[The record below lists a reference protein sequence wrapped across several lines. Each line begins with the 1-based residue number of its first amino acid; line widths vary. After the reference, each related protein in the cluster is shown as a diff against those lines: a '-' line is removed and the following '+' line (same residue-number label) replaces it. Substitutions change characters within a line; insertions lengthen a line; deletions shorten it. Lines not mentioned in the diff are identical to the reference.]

1 MIAVTTTE
9 SAPELGPAVDASELT
24 NPIVRSLERVPIR
37 MRESGVTHAGWRME
51 IGSDEGDGTIVLIEL
66 AVDRSAYRG
75 DGVFLGWSQ
84 ERLAAAYQ
92 ALRVVPDEPR
102 FELNQLG

>member
-1 MIAVTTTE
+1 MTTAEPT
-9 SAPELGPAVDASELT
+9 LGNDVSGLT
-24 NPIVRSLERVPIR
+24 NAIVRSLERVPIR

-51 IGSDEGDGTIVLIEL
+51 VGCEEGGGGIILVEL
-66 AVDRSAYRG
+66 AADRSVYRG
-75 DGVFLGWSQ
+75 EGTLLGWSQ

-92 ALRVVPDEPR
+92 ALRTEPDEPR

>member
-1 MIAVTTTE
+1 MIPMSQGE
-9 SAPELGPAVDASELT
+9 PAENLVSGTDASGMT
-24 NPIVRSLERVPIR
+24 NSVVRSLERAPIR

-51 IGSDEGDGTIVLIEL
+51 IGSDEGDGAIVLIEL
-66 AVDRSAYRG
+66 TADRSVYRG

-92 ALRVVPDEPR
+92 ALRVVPDEPS

>member
-1 MIAVTTTE
+1 
-9 SAPELGPAVDASELT
+9 
-24 NPIVRSLERVPIR
+24 

-51 IGSDEGDGTIVLIEL
+51 IGSDEGDGAIVLIEL
-66 AVDRSAYRG
+66 TVDRSVCRG

-84 ERLAAAYQ
+84 ERLAAAYL
-92 ALRVVPDEPR
+92 ALRAEPDEPH